1 MCSGKQTEEEK
12 EIPQHSSDDPG
23 DKYFHNR
30 DIFIWKFATQWLKA
44 KRINDE
50 CEGLWRIHDDLYDLT
65 GWEKHHPGKTIS
77 ISSRNDSIVLQ
88 EEEIGWISHV
98 GRTALR
104 HLRHTTSL
112 VYQTVC

>member
-1 MCSGKQTEEEK
+1 MCSGKQNEEHKIE
-12 EIPQHSSDDPG
+12 PTSNDPG

-65 GWEKHHPGKTIS
+65 GWEKHHPGKIY
-77 ISSRNDSIVLQ
+77 L
-88 EEEIGWISHV
+88 
-98 GRTALR
+98 
-104 HLRHTTSL
+104 
-112 VYQTVC
+112 